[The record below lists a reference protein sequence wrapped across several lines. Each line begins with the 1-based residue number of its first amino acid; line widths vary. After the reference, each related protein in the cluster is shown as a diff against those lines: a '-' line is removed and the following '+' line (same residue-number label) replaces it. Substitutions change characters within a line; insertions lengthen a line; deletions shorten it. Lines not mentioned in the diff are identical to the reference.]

1 MSGAES
7 VARWVSMRSFWRS
20 SAGSFRFAFQVASA
34 AILQPGVASKESAL
48 LIFLALTLIARTG
61 LDIWFSAFNGVVV
74 RSIVSRDWPL
84 FVKNAVVLFGVMMWP
99 MSAVNNFLKLTI
111 NRLSLSFRTRLTHYA
126 HEQYLKGI
134 TFYKV
139 ANLDNRIQN
148 ADQLL
153 TQVPRVRPLMQGH

>member
-1 MSGAES
+1 M
-7 VARWVSMRSFWRS
+7 
-20 SAGSFRFAFQVASA
+20 
-34 AILQPGVASKESAL
+34 
-48 LIFLALTLIARTG
+48 FLAVTLIIRTG
-61 LDIWFSAFNGVVV
+61 LDIWFSTFNGVVV
-74 RSIVSRDWPL
+74 RSIVSRDWDL

-99 MSAVNNFLKLTI
+99 MSIVNNFLKLTI
-111 NRLSLSFRTRLTHYA
+111 NTLALSFRSRLTHYV

-153 TQVPRVRPLMQGH
+153 TQVTIDLYIAILLYTLY